1 MKLDGRR
8 ESDNVYDR
16 RGPNNVFDS
25 IKRIL
30 LGVDYNT
37 PNKNVV
43 LEHVRGAVIYV
54 LDRTKDVILGK
65 KENNTPTK
73 EQAEKTAKPSV
84 EVSGRSRTERLVD
97 AGVKA
102 IKEYNEK
109 KNTPTKGQA
118 EKTAKP
124 SVEASETHSRKP
136 ISILTKEAI
145 EENNRKKAQENETTK
160 AEQTEKTTKPSVE
173 TPTYS
178 VGSTSEDNVKYTPR
192 RPTLDET
199 ITMLSKESEGM
210 DFMQQKA
217 SEGGQ
222 MEVSN
227 IRVHDASVLLDRLNA
242 ASDNPV
248 EITQEDLDKVDGK
261 YLVTAIV
268 DDVTVSHA
276 LTEAQYTKMMALDDA
291 HRLMILDKLMGV
303 DHKATKLVDDVH
315 FDQGKEEK
323 VESDN
328 KINQTQGKGIDA
340 AAAQQTAISNYSMS
354 MDQQESRQQSVG
366 VGR

>member
-73 EQAEKTAKPSV
+73 E
-84 EVSGRSRTERLVD
+84 
-97 AGVKA
+97 
-102 IKEYNEK
+102 
-109 KNTPTKGQA
+109 QA

-268 DDVTVSHA
+268 DGVTVSHA

-323 VESDN
+323 LESDN
-328 KINQTQGKGIDA
+328 KINQTQGKSIDA

-354 MDQQESRQQSVG
+354 MDQQQESRQQSVG

>member
-1 MKLDGRR
+1 MAK
-8 ESDNVYDR
+8 
-16 RGPNNVFDS
+16 
-25 IKRIL
+25 KQ
-30 LGVDYNT
+30 T
-37 PNKNVV
+37 
-43 LEHVRGAVIYV
+43 YV
-54 LDRTKDVILGK
+54 PPVENPTHTAK
-65 KENNTPTK
+65 KEVKNEKAEDKSMQNNT
-73 EQAEKTAKPSV
+73 EKA
-84 EVSGRSRTERLVD
+84 
-97 AGVKA
+97 
-102 IKEYNEK
+102 
-109 KNTPTKGQA
+109 
-118 EKTAKP
+118 
-124 SVEASETHSRKP
+124 
-136 ISILTKEAI
+136 
-145 EENNRKKAQENETTK
+145 
-160 AEQTEKTTKPSVE
+160 
-173 TPTYS
+173 PTYS
-178 VGSTSEDNVKYTPR
+178 VGSTSEDDVKYTPR

-199 ITMLSKESEGM
+199 ITILSKESEGM

-248 EITQEDLDKVDGK
+248 EITQEDLDKVEGK

-268 DDVTVSHA
+268 DGVTVSHA

-291 HRLMILDKLMGV
+291 HRLMMLDKLMGV

-328 KINQTQGKGIDA
+328 DNKQTQGKGIDA

-354 MDQQESRQQSVG
+354 MDQQQESHQQSVG